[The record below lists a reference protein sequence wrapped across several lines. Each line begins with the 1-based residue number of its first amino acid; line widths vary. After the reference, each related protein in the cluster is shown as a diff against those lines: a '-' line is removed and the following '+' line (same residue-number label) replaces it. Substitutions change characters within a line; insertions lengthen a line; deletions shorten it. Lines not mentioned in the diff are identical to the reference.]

1 MEKISKGASSKT
13 FINEAITFSIIPA
26 TLRYTICSLGVAPL
40 SARLDKY
47 TIQRLKNVSTVS
59 DI

>member
-1 MEKISKGASSKT
+1 MENISKGASSKA
-13 FINEAITFSIIPA
+13 FINEAITFAIIPA
-26 TLRYTICSLGVAPL
+26 TLRHTIFSLGVAPL
-40 SARLDKY
+40 SARLDKN

>member
-1 MEKISKGASSKT
+1 MVNILKGASSKT
-13 FINEAITFSIIPA
+13 FINEVITFSIIPA
-26 TLRYTICSLGVAPL
+26 TLCHTICSLGVAPL
-40 SARLDKY
+40 SARLDKN